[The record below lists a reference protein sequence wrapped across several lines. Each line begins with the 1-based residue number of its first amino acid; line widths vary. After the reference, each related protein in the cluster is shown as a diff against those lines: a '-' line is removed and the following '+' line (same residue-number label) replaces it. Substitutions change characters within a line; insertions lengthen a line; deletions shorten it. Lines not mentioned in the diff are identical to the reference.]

1 MGAECNSIECQCQPP
16 YKIVN
21 GKCMLAGCSKGEKC
35 PSGAECITI
44 AGGVSYCACPK
55 GYTTKSDGSCEGSYR
70 EFLPSSS
77 KPWSPNRN
85 HSRFRYKR
93 VYRRAS
99 SVRVRG
105 RVYEPSGIPS
115 VRLPARL
122 RRGSVQRPLLPG
134 SEEVHERQR
143 VQSQRE
149 MRPAWRMRLSAAVL
163 HRSPRRKP
171 LQK

>member
-1 MGAECNSIECQCQPP
+1 
-16 YKIVN
+16 
-21 GKCMLAGCSKGEKC
+21 MLAGCSKGEKC

-55 GYTTKSDGSCEGSYR
+55 GYTTKSDGSCEGI
-70 EFLPSSS
+70 ENFFLSTSNFVRFS
-77 KPWSPNRN
+77 LNRN
-85 HSRFRYKR
+85 YFRRYKR
-93 VYRRAS
+93 VYRRTS
-99 SVRVRG
+99 SMRLRG
-105 RVYEPSGIPS
+105 RVHEPSRIAS

-122 RRGSVQRPLLPG
+122 RWRSVQRSLFP
-134 SEEVHERQR
+134 SSKEVYERQR

-149 MRPAWRMRLSAAVL
+149 MRPAWRMRLSATVL

>member
-1 MGAECNSIECQCQPP
+1 MGSACWPVVPRVRSVQAAPNVSPS
-16 YKIVN
+16 
-21 GKCMLAGCSKGEKC
+21 LAGSATA
-35 PSGAECITI
+35 PA
-44 AGGVSYCACPK
+44 PK
-55 GYTTKSDGSCEGSYR
+55 GTRPRAMVPAKVRIENF
-70 EFLPSSS
+70 FLAS

-85 HSRFRYKR
+85 HSQFRYKR

-105 RVYEPSGIPS
+105 RVHEPSGIPS

-163 HRSPRRKP
+163 HRPPRRKP